1 MIHETDVRFALSGES
16 LRWPVVHWTS
26 GRETG
31 WYREEFSP
39 RVQLMRP
46 GRFLSGV
53 EILSFKEVQG
63 RYNGPALESE
73 VLDFWR
79 EHDVFQKTLDQTEGN
94 PQFSFNEGPPTANG
108 KPGIHHVLARSFKD
122 IFPRYKTMQGYHV
135 PRKAG
140 WDTHGLPVEHEVE
153 KLLKK
158 QGKIESYDKA
168 EIEATVGI
176 AEFTRLCRESV
187 MTYISDWEK
196 MTERMG
202 FWVNLDEAYYT
213 LNNSYIESVWNL
225 LQKIWDKDLIY
236 RGYKVVPYD
245 PRIGATLSS
254 HELALGYKEVDDP
267 SITVRFKVAD
277 AQETYFLVWTTT
289 PWTLPSNLAL
299 AVGNDIDYSYCESDG
314 QTLIVAE
321 ALREA
326 VFRDIEHDVVRTVK
340 GAELVGTQYEQLFN
354 YIDVD
359 AANVFQVFAADFVS
373 TEDGTGIVH
382 TAPAYGVDDLAL
394 GQANDLPVVHGV
406 GLDGNFID
414 DVEPVKGLFFKDGD
428 KPLIRILKERG
439 MMFRSERYLHNY
451 PFGWRTGDP
460 ILYYAKNAWYIRTSK
475 FRERMAEL
483 NQTINWVPEHIKDGR
498 FGNWLENNVDWAL
511 SRERFWGTPLPVWT
525 DGEGEYHCI
534 GSIGEL
540 AELTG
545 RDLTEVDLHRPS
557 VDDITFEKDGKTW
570 QRVPEVIDCWFDSG
584 AMSYA
589 QWHYPFENEDKFEKH
604 FPADYICEAIDQTRG
619 WFYTLHAIS
628 TLVSDSVAYK
638 NCICLNL
645 IVDKDGKKMSKS
657 VGNII
662 NPYDVFDTVGAD
674 ALRWYFLARL
684 SPDVPK
690 RVSVEIVADVA
701 SSFINTFW
709 NTYSFFVLYARLDKV
724 DLSRNIAA
732 EKRPEI
738 DRWALALTHK
748 TISSVTEALD
758 RYDAKAA
765 GEAIESFVDQ
775 LSNWYVRRNRRRF
788 WKSTDPDDKQ
798 AAYLT
803 LYECL
808 TAAHKLMAPFVPFLA
823 ENVYQNLVRAIN
835 SEAPPSIH
843 MTEWPEADPAWQNDA
858 LLFDI
863 DVVQKVVGLARAARG
878 QSGVRTRQPLG
889 RLLLRAPSDAAAKAL
904 DSHQEQILEELNVKT
919 IEFIARDAGLVSYNV
934 KPNLPKLGKLYGKL
948 VPDIRKTLASADGAA
963 IASAAASGEAFEIEV
978 AGQTIA
984 LQGDDVL
991 IETHSAEGYSCES
1004 DAGYLTAL
1012 DTTLT
1017 EDLIN
1022 EGFAREIVRSV
1033 QDARKQAG
1041 LEVSDRIT
1049 LGVSGS
1055 AAVEAALEN
1064 HRDYLMSETLATDWA
1079 IGQSDPRFVS
1089 DRELGEE
1096 FWKIEISL

>member
-1 MIHETDVRFALSGES
+1 M
-16 LRWPVVHWTS
+16 
-26 GRETG
+26 
-31 WYREEFSP
+31 
-39 RVQLMRP
+39 
-46 GRFLSGV
+46 
-53 EILSFKEVQG
+53 SFKEVSG
-63 RYNGPALESE
+63 RYDGPALETE
-73 VLDFWR
+73 VLEFWR
-79 EHDVFQKTLDQTEGN
+79 EHDVFQKTLDQTEGK

-153 KLLKK
+153 KELGIFDKK
-158 QGKIESYDKA
+158 
-168 EIEATVGI
+168 EIEEKVGV
-176 AEFTRLCRESV
+176 AEFTKRCRDSV
-187 MTYISDWEK
+187 MRYIGDWEK

-202 FWVNLDEAYYT
+202 FWVNLDDAYYT
-213 LNNSYIESVWNL
+213 LNNTYIESVWNL

-254 HELALGYKEVDDP
+254 HELALGYKDVEDP
-267 SITVRFKVAD
+267 SITVRFKMQGED
-277 AQETYFLVWTTT
+277 DTYFLVWTTT

-299 AVGNDIDYSYCESDG
+299 AVGTEIDYSFCESEG

-326 VFRDIEHDVVRTVK
+326 VFRDVEHSVVKTVK
-340 GAELVGTQYEQLFN
+340 GAELVGARYGQLFA
-354 YIDVD
+354 YLKVD
-359 AANVFQVFAADFVS
+359 APNAFQVFAADFVS
-373 TEDGTGIVH
+373 TESGTGIVH
-382 TAPAYGVDDLAL
+382 TAPAYGVDDLAM

-406 GLDGNFID
+406 GIDGHFVD
-414 DVEPVKGLFFKDGD
+414 EVTPVKGMFFKDAD
-428 KPLIRILKERG
+428 KPLIRLLKERG
-439 MMFRSERYLHNY
+439 MMFHSERYLHSY

-475 FRERMAEL
+475 FRERMTEL

-498 FGNWLENNVDWAL
+498 FGNWLENNIDWAL

-534 GSIGEL
+534 GSV
-540 AELTG
+540 AELEKLTG
-545 RDLTEVDLHRPS
+545 KELRELDLHRPD
-557 VDDITFEKDGKTW
+557 VDEITFEKDGKTW

-690 RVSVEIVADVA
+690 RVSVDIVADVA

-709 NTYSFFVLYARLDKV
+709 NTYGFFVLYARLDNV
-724 DLSRNIAA
+724 DLSRQIAPQD
-732 EKRPEI
+732 RPEI
-738 DRWALALTHK
+738 DRWALALLYK
-748 TISSVTEALD
+748 TITTVTESLD
-758 RYDAKAA
+758 NFDAKSA
-765 GEAIESFVDQ
+765 GEALESFVDQ

-788 WKSTDPDDKQ
+788 WKSTDPEDTQ

-808 TAAHKLMAPFVPFLA
+808 HAAHKLMAPFIPFLA
-823 ENVYQNLVRAIN
+823 ENVYQNLVR
-835 SEAPPSIH
+835 SVDTDAPESVH
-843 MTEWPEADPAWQNDA
+843 MAEWPVADAGWQNDE

-878 QSGVRTRQPLG
+878 QSGVRTRQPLA
-889 RLLLRAPSDAAAKAL
+889 RLLVRAPSDAAAKAL
-904 DSHQEQILEELNVKT
+904 DSHQGQILEELNVKS
-919 IEFIARDAGLVSYNV
+919 IEFIARDAGLVSYRI
-934 KPNLPKLGKLYGKL
+934 KPNLPRIGKQYGKL
-948 VPDIRKTLASADGAA
+948 IPVIRKALEEADGAA
-963 IASAAASGEAFEIEV
+963 IASAAAN
-978 AGQTIA
+978 GQTFDVEVDGRTISFE
-984 LQGDDVL
+984 GDDVL
-991 IETHSAEGYSCES
+991 IETSSAEGYACAEDS
-1004 DAGYLTAL
+1004 GYLTAL
-1012 DTTLT
+1012 DTTLND
-1017 EDLIN
+1017 DLIN
-1022 EGFAREIVRSV
+1022 EGFARELVRSV

-1055 AAVEAALEN
+1055 DAVEKAIIV
-1064 HRDYLMSETLATDWA
+1064 HRDYVMSETLATHWEV
-1079 IGQSDPRFVS
+1079 GQSAPLYAEERD
-1089 DRELGEE
+1089 LGEDH
-1096 FWKIEISL
+1096 WTIEISR